1 MSIANETPKKLQYKG
16 VLEYIIATINSLGEP
31 NI

>member
-1 MSIANETPKKLQYKG
+1 MKHPKKLKNLQYKC

-31 NI
+31 SI